1 MFKCFLKFLS
11 ISLLIFLLL
20 PLTVFSQP
28 QSATEETITITTYY
42 PAPYGSY
49 AELSTTGN
57 TYLATEGGRV
67 GIGTMTPDAKLEV
80 NGQEFEVRGE
90 ISAVSGNTFVV
101 LGQTITVDP
110 SKVSKFKQKGILE
123 VGKRVKAE
131 GVIQNGTKFASE
143 INVIGTGQGR
153 FKFEVRGNNITLNP
167 TAIITPTG
175 VAPSGTITPTPT
187 TESASFDA
195 KVKVKAQGSI
205 DQVIAF
211 LKQVMTLLENLI

>member
-1 MFKCFLKFLS
+1 MYMNKKLMIPLMIFIIMASSIVSASAHDKENRGGNDGNQRFELK
-11 ISLLIFLLL
+11 IRNEVKDEREI
-20 PLTVFSQP
+20 
-28 QSATEETITITTYY
+28 ENEI
-42 PAPYGSY
+42 
-49 AELSTTGN
+49 EN
-57 TYLATEGGRV
+57 
-67 GIGTMTPDAKLEV
+67 KLEV
-80 NGQEFEVRGE
+80 NGQEFEIRGE

>member
-1 MFKCFLKFLS
+1 MTSSIVSASAHNNENRGENNGRQRFELK
-11 ISLLIFLLL
+11 IENKIEDEDE
-20 PLTVFSQP
+20 V
-28 QSATEETITITTYY
+28 EVEN
-42 PAPYGSY
+42 
-49 AELSTTGN
+49 EVEN
-57 TYLATEGGRV
+57 
-67 GIGTMTPDAKLEV
+67 KLEV

-110 SKVSKFKQKGILE
+110 SKVSEFKQKGILE
-123 VGKRVKAE
+123 VGKRVKVE